1 MIGESRAASGGG
13 GSMSVAEIEHGLA
26 RLRANDDG
34 SLGARA
40 SVLNLIVVTDEESAE
55 GVTRVINEL
64 SGRYP

>member
-1 MIGESRAASGGG
+1 
-13 GSMSVAEIEHGLA
+13 MSVSEIERGLA

-34 SLGARA
+34 TLGARA

-64 SGRYP
+64 SGRYPSRALVMISDPDE